1 MYVGVRGGTREP
13 GRRSQGKCS
22 HTKAYTSYT
31 QAVGGRQ
38 NWVEG
43 LLQIHEAPSMSPL
56 QDGGKPT
63 CFQDSVANCSS
74 GRCLSHTG
82 SFDLL
87 GCGHSYEYCAGG
99 RCRHGLCPLGRKEER
114 GKELCAGITSV
125 ITALGERR
133 PEDWELKVGKGQR
146 HHVWSLALPAMC
158 KAQPNV
164 F

>member
-1 MYVGVRGGTREP
+1 MEASQHAFRILWQIVVVGDA
-13 GRRSQGKCS
+13 S
-22 HTKAYTSYT
+22 
-31 QAVGGRQ
+31 AVY
-38 NWVEG
+38 
-43 LLQIHEAPSMSPL
+43 
-56 QDGGKPT
+56 
-63 CFQDSVANCSS
+63 
-74 GRCLSHTG
+74 TG

-125 ITALGERR
+125 ITALGEWR
-133 PEDWELKVGKGQR
+133 PEDWELRVGKGQR

-164 F
+164 LKNTSLPGVQRCSVNRVLRSGQFGNAN